1 MATKKK
7 TPVPKF
13 YGTIVVK
20 DKHHAFKL
28 KNSYYYQRYID
39 NAFKAGQEVSITIKR
54 QYRNRTTGNKLLD
67 EEGNQNGYLYAVVLP
82 LVSDVTG
89 YSIDEAC
96 DALETMLCKQS
107 DNEYGMP
114 RILRFKEMTTVE
126 FNHYVIDAENPDS
139 VRSWALRVLDLDI
152 PEPDKEWRNKG
163 YEADYGETG
172 ENNPSPNK

>member
-13 YGTIVVK
+13 YGKIVIR
-20 DKHHAFKL
+20 DGHHAFAL
-28 KNSYYYQRYID
+28 KSRWYYQKYLD
-39 NAFKAGQEVSITIKR
+39 NAFKEGQDVSVVIKR
-54 QYRNRTTGNKLLD
+54 NYRKRTTGNKWLD

-82 LVSDVTG
+82 LISEVTG

-96 DALETMLCKQS
+96 DALETILCKQS

-114 RILRFKEMTTVE
+114 KILRFKEMNTQE
-126 FNHYVIDAENPDS
+126 FNNYVIDAENPDS
-139 VRSWALRVLDLDI
+139 VRSWALRVLEVDI

-172 ENNPSPNK
+172 ENSPSPNK